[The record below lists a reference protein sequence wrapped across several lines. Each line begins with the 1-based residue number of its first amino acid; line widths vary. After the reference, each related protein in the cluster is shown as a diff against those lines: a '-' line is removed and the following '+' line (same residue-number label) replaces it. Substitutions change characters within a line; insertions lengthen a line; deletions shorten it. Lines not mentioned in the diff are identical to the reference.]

1 MSDAIRFACPQCGEK
16 LKIAALHAGRA
27 ASCPKCG
34 TSVTVPFE
42 SPVTPPP
49 ALSASSAPQAPAAQ
63 SSAVPTAGII
73 YCVACGTKNSENNFR
88 CTQCGATLHE
98 SSAPAARV
106 EDPLLSLVPYKNA
119 AAVWAY
125 YLGVFSLIPC
135 FGLFLGIAAIVMGIL
150 GLGNASKHPEAK
162 GKVHA
167 WVGII
172 LGTLVICGTVAAIVL
187 FAVFAK

>member
-1 MSDAIRFACPQCGEK
+1 MSDAIRFACPECGEK
-16 LKIAALHAGRA
+16 LKIAATHAGRA
-27 ASCPKCG
+27 VKCPKCG
-34 TSVTVPFE
+34 GSLTVPE
-42 SPVTPPP
+42 EEPVLLVSPTPVP
-49 ALSASSAPQAPAAQ
+49 ASTTARDAS
-63 SSAVPTAGII
+63 VI

-88 CTQCGATLHE
+88 CVQCGAVLHE

-119 AAVWAY
+119 SAVWAY

-135 FGLFLGIAAIVMGIL
+135 FGVFLAIAAIVMGFL

-167 WVGII
+167 WVGILLGI
-172 LGTLVICGTVAAIVL
+172 LVLCGHVAAIVL
-187 FAVFAK
+187 IAVLSNNH